1 MNILITGATGFIGS
15 HITEALSKNGHKVTV
30 CVRDVIA
37 ANKRWPGVKTIP
49 VDFVMDNQLSNWL
62 DRLEG
67 IDVVINAVG
76 IIREK
81 GKQTFTTLHTVTPI
95 ALFKA
100 CEEKG
105 VKRVIQVSALGA
117 DENAFVSYQTSK
129 KAADDVLRTLSLD
142 WFILRPSLVYGEE
155 GTSTRFFNLLA
166 SLPLLPLIDRGKQL
180 IQPVHID
187 DLVDV
192 VLACLSCVNTKQTID
207 VVGPESFTLAEWLQR
222 LRTKK
227 GRGKLYIVPLPNVL
241 MQKMAHVLKHV
252 IPLFTPDNLKMLQ
265 QGNVASS
272 EALNTLL
279 GRKPHE
285 LP

>member
-1 MNILITGATGFIGS
+1 MNILITGATGFVGS
-15 HITEALSKNGHKVTV
+15 HITDALLKKGHEVTV
-30 CVRDVIA
+30 CVRNELA
-37 ANKRWPGVKTIP
+37 AVKRWAGVKTVP
-49 VDFVMDNQLSNWL
+49 VDYVTDNQVSNWL
-62 DRLEG
+62 NRLES

-76 IIREK
+76 IIRET
-81 GKQTFTTLHTVTPI
+81 GNQTFTGLHTATPI

-117 DENAFVSYQTSK
+117 DENCFVSYQKSK
-129 KAADDVLRTLSLD
+129 KAADDTLRNMTLD
-142 WFILRPSLVYGEE
+142 WFVLRPSLIYGED
-155 GTSTRFFNLLA
+155 GTSTRFFNFLA
-166 SLPLLPLIDRGKQL
+166 SFPLLPIIDGGKQL

-192 VLACLSCVNTKQTID
+192 VLACLTSPNTQQTID

-227 GRGKLYIVPLPNVL
+227 GKGKLYIIPIPYML
-241 MQKMAHVLKHV
+241 MKRMVHVLKYI

-272 EALNTLL
+272 EGMNKLL
-279 GRKPHE
+279 GRKPRE